1 MEVVAFSLPVTEI
14 TPVYSLIKQ
23 EYLLFLKILSLGSD
37 WSWGRWC
44 TFEKPYICSE
54 VGVITHKSFKSL
66 FRSLTLFESL
76 LVLDFWHVFGFHVAN
91 PTPQDLRLSGTVL
104 IWGSEQLLK
113 KHYVLVRKWIYDSET
128 PKDEGTKQQNMQT
141 DVVN

>member
-1 MEVVAFSLPVTEI
+1 M
-14 TPVYSLIKQ
+14 
-23 EYLLFLKILSLGSD
+23 
-37 WSWGRWC
+37 
-44 TFEKPYICSE
+44 
-54 VGVITHKSFKSL
+54 ITHKSFKSL

-113 KHYVLVRKWIYDSET
+113 KHYVLVRK
-128 PKDEGTKQQNMQT
+128 
-141 DVVN
+141 